1 MKKFRKWR
9 IIYWVCCFVYLGWII
24 NLGTNEYDRINSQYR
39 RIANQLDAGRIR
51 TTALEELG
59 TEWFRKSMVRPGLKE
74 DACFSWPPAMVEAR
88 EKKIEERLGKA
99 KKQAAIKLVLF
110 YMIFVIL
117 FLLAPPL
124 LIYLLIVGVIRVFSS
139 IKFVK

>member
-9 IIYWVCCFVYLGWII
+9 IIYWVCCFVYLGWMI

-51 TTALEELG
+51 TAALEELG
-59 TEWFRKSMVRPGLKE
+59 TEWCKKSIVRPDLKE
-74 DACFSWPPAMVEAR
+74 DACFSWPPVVVEAR

>member
-110 YMIFVIL
+110 YMIFVSFFCL
-117 FLLAPPL
+117 PRH
-124 LIYLLIVGVIRVFSS
+124 Y
-139 IKFVK
+139 